1 MPQIYKTSGFIKEY
15 GFPTKTGDLYS
26 CLVLILMS
34 ILSVIPKAI
43 STTCIYWVLWQLMDA
58 TQYMNFV
65 ISLFAMR
72 GTRIDLLVS
81 RSIFI
86 KMSVE

>member
-1 MPQIYKTSGFIKEY
+1 MLTRRILHDYFGCKFSNVPQIYKTSGFIKEY

-43 STTCIYWVLWQLMDA
+43 STTCIY
-58 TQYMNFV
+58 
-65 ISLFAMR
+65 
-72 GTRIDLLVS
+72 
-81 RSIFI
+81 
-86 KMSVE
+86 